1 MYERFAAVFVF
12 ALLAYAA
19 LGFLFAVAFV
29 SFGVTRMD
37 PEARGTKLGFR
48 LLIMPGV
55 MAFWPLLLQRWI
67 GGATEPP
74 AERDPH
80 R

>member
-1 MYERFAAVFVF
+1 MYERLAAVFVF

-29 SFGVTRMD
+29 SSGVTRMD
-37 PEARGTKLGFR
+37 PEAQGTKLGFR
-48 LLIMPGV
+48 LIIIPGV
-55 MAFWPLLLQRWI
+55 MAFWPLLLKRWI
-67 GGATEPP
+67 RGATEPP
-74 AERDPH
+74 LERNPH